1 MKRQTVFKMVVTAAV
16 LLTVAYGANA
26 FAGRGGGY
34 GYGGCWGAAGED
46 GAPLNAE
53 QFKQMDA
60 ERQAFFDA
68 TADLRQ
74 SMYQKEIELRT
85 ELAKDAPDAAKAAQL
100 QRELSKL
107 EAEFE
112 GKQLDHMLKMRQI
125 NPNAGRGYFAGGGRG
140 PGSGNCRGAGG
151 GGSPRCW

>member
-1 MKRQTVFKMVVTAAV
+1 MKSGKWIKMMVAAAV
-16 LLTVAYGANA
+16 LGAVFYGANA

-34 GYGGCWGAAGED
+34 GYGGCWGAGGAGE
-46 GAPLNAE
+46 APLSAE

-74 SMYQKEIELRT
+74 SMYQKEVELRN
-85 ELAKDAPDAAKAAQL
+85 ELAKDAPDSAKAAQL
-100 QRELSKL
+100 QQALSKL

-125 NPNAGRGYFAGGGRG
+125 NPNAGRALRELTPLPTASLCWSVGRA
-140 PGSGNCRGAGG
+140 R
-151 GGSPRCW
+151 